1 MANPGSIGSAMPASE
16 DTQARRVADLER
28 DLRELGPSIARSFAP
43 VIATLT
49 TQQATLATQQATL
62 ADQQAQLTAQVATLA
77 AQVALQVQPAS
88 GHSGVAS
95 GALTS
100 TPSEITRCTFTVPSG
115 YTRAQ
120 VFGTVFV
127 SVYNTGNA
135 ADNIRA
141 YLDINGAYS
150 STPTIN
156 SLVSFSGAGLGSSY
170 AATLTGLTSGS
181 TFYVRGIVYN
191 QTGNANQY
199 NGANVDATVLFLR

>member
-1 MANPGSIGSAMPASE
+1 MANPGSVGSAMPPAE
-16 DTQARRVADLER
+16 DAQPRKVADLER
-28 DLRELGPSIARSFAP
+28 AVRELAPSVARSFAP
-43 VIATLT
+43 VFEAINAQIA
-49 TQQATLATQQATL
+49 QMNAIQVEQA
-62 ADQQAQLTAQVATLA
+62 AQLVSLNA
-77 AQVALQVQPAS
+77 AVALQVQPAS

-95 GALTS
+95 GTLTS
-100 TPSEITRCTFTVPSG
+100 TPSEITRCTFTVPAG

-127 SVYNTGNA
+127 SVYNTGAN